1 MKLCLSDK
9 LYCFQFEAVIFE
21 MRLINRPQL
30 FRIKNV
36 RLILVVIKKLIK
48 FIRVVQTN
56 TRSITKAI
64 IA

>member
-36 RLILVVIKKLIK
+36 RLVFYGNRKI
-48 FIRVVQTN
+48 N
-56 TRSITKAI
+56 
-64 IA
+64 